1 MRKMG
6 KIRILSQKM
15 VNMIAAGEV
24 VDRPS
29 SVVKELIENAIDAG
43 ATQTTVEIKGDGR
56 ELIRV
61 RDNGTGMTEEDVV
74 LAFTRHA
81 TSKVS
86 EVDDLDNITTMG
98 FRGEALPSI
107 ASVSEVEVLTRTEA
121 EQVATQLVARA
132 GEIESVTKAPRSVG
146 TTVKVMNLFY
156 NAPARAKFLK
166 TKATEMRHVTR
177 TVASHAMSQY
187 WVAVK
192 LIRDRRV
199 ILSLPSVESIEERI
213 GGILGRSF
221 GENSIPVDVS
231 NEYVHLC
238 GFLSRPEE
246 ARSSS
251 GSISIFVNGRPVESR
266 QILRAIC
273 SAYGNTLRPNRYPTG
288 VVLLTLDPREV
299 DVNVHPAKRQIRF
312 RNERGVADFVRR
324 AVQGALTSRRMVP
337 PIITSSLAEP
347 RRKTPAPGAPVRLF
361 GSEEKIL
368 VAEAKS
374 AYRMPKAEAQSDVL
388 PIVQIKNAYILAES
402 DAEFYLIDQHAA
414 HERVLYEEARRHFQ
428 GTDPVVQKLLFPETI
443 EVTPEEEDVIDEHLE
458 VIMKMGFDLR
468 KFGKRTYVVEAVPA
482 QLKEA
487 MRKSIL
493 TDMVDEFIETRSQSE
508 DMHHLL
514 AAAFACKAAIKAG
527 DKLTPEE
534 IGSLLERLFRSRMP
548 FACPH
553 GRPTMIR
560 LSWQEIERR
569 FLRR

>member
-1 MRKMG
+1 MG
-6 KIRILSQKM
+6 KVKVLSQKM

-29 SVVKELIENAIDAG
+29 SVAKELIENAIDAG
-43 ATQTTVEIKGDGR
+43 AGQITVEIKGDGR

-61 RDNGTGMTEEDVV
+61 TDDGMGMNEEDAM
-74 LAFTRHA
+74 LAFKRHA

-86 EVDDLDNITTMG
+86 GVEDLDNIKTMG

-107 ASVSEVEVLTRTEA
+107 ASVSEVEVVTRPETE
-121 EQVATQLVARA
+121 EVATRIVVRG
-132 GEIESVTKAPRSVG
+132 GEIEEVSKAPRTVG
-146 TTVKVMNLFY
+146 TTVKVANLFY

-166 TKATEMRHVTR
+166 TRATEMRHVTR
-177 TVASHAMSQY
+177 TFASHAMSQY
-187 WVAVK
+187 WISMK
-192 LIRDRRV
+192 LIRDRRI
-199 ILSLPSVESIEERI
+199 ILSLPGVESIEARI

-231 NEYVHLC
+231 NEYLHLC

-251 GSISIFVNGRPVESR
+251 GSVSIFVNGRPVESR

-273 SAYGNTLRPNRYPTG
+273 TAYGHTLRPNRYPTG
-288 VVLLTLDPREV
+288 LVLITLDPGEV
-299 DVNVHPAKRQIRF
+299 DVNVHPTKRQIRF
-312 RNERGVADFVRR
+312 RNERGVADFVRK
-324 AVQGALTSRRMVP
+324 AVQSALTSRRMVP
-337 PIITSSLAEP
+337 PLIA
-347 RRKTPAPGAPVRLF
+347 RTPARPGPEGPVSGHPVKLF
-361 GSEEKIL
+361 GREEKIL
-368 VAEAKS
+368 VSEPTL
-374 AYRMPKAEAQSDVL
+374 AYKTTVTEGQSDVI
-388 PIVQIKNAYILAES
+388 PIVQIKNSYILAES
-402 DAEFYLIDQHAA
+402 EAEFYLIDQHAA
-414 HERVLYEEARRHFQ
+414 HERVLYEEGRNHLQ
-428 GTDPVVQKLLFPETI
+428 GAEPVVQKLLFPEKI
-443 EVTPEEEDVIDEHLE
+443 EVTPEEQDVIDEHLDG
-458 VIMKMGFDLR
+458 IKKMGFDLR
-468 KFGKRTYVVEAVPA
+468 TFGNRTFIVEAVPA

-493 TDMVDEFIETRSQSE
+493 TDMVDEFIETRSQSD

-527 DKLTPEE
+527 DRLTDDE
-534 IGSLLERLFRSRMP
+534 IKSLLDRLFRSRMP